1 MSRNNARNNIYYQP
15 PGPVKD
21 FVKSMA
27 RYAFVAYMGFQL
39 GSNAQVCR
47 LKQNYAIIPKAMVEK
62 YGSNFREL
70 VSDVVAISNGASIED
85 IVFHELD
92 KKVGKTGAEEG
103 LDVKP
108 GDIDKE
114 KSERY

>member
-1 MSRNNARNNIYYQP
+1 MRRNNFYYRPQ
-15 PGPVKD
+15 GPVKV

-27 RYAFVAYMGFQL
+27 RYAFAAYMGFQL
-39 GSNAQVCR
+39 GSNAQVHK

-70 VSDVVAISNGASIED
+70 VSDVVAVSNGASIED

-92 KKVGKTGAEEG
+92 KNIGKTGAEQD
-103 LDVKP
+103 LNLTP
-108 GDIDKE
+108 GDVQKE
-114 KSERY
+114 RSEKY